1 MSTEPHPPSVLPSTG
16 VVMRGSALV
25 LGGLGLAL
33 LLAPEEMAR
42 LFGWSGGSAL
52 SGLAAAGLLA
62 VAALDWMGRG
72 AIYGGIYGRPIVVAN
87 LMMSLTGGLGLLD
100 AQLRSHGAHPW
111 GWLPVAALAA
121 HGLGFGL
128 VLVGRIG
135 GPPR

>member
-1 MSTEPHPPSVLPSTG
+1 MNTDPQRPSPLRSTG
-16 VVMRGSALV
+16 FVIRGSALL

-33 LLAPEEMAR
+33 LLAPAGVAD
-42 LFGWSGGSAL
+42 LFGWRGGSAL
-52 SGLAAAGLLA
+52 SGLAAAGLLS

-100 AQLRSHGAHPW
+100 AQLRSPGAYPW
-111 GWLPVAALAA
+111 GWLPVGALAA
-121 HGLGFGL
+121 HGLAFGL
-128 VLVGRIG
+128 ILFGRIG